1 MTQTPLFS
9 EALKALQNTQNLFPA
24 KFLAAFSDLAKDEIE
39 ELRKVWPSVTTQ
51 RKLSVLED
59 IEELAEADSLTNYEE
74 LGRFCL
80 GDAEAEVRAL
90 GIRLLWYVDDNS
102 LADTFIAMLQK
113 DTSPLVRA
121 TAASALGNYV
131 YEGEIE
137 EVPQDVLNKCVAA
150 LLAAHSSTEPLQVRR
165 ATLEAL
171 GFSSHSDVPKLIDAA
186 YTACI
191 PDMKASALFAMGRS
205 ADQAYAG
212 KVRANIHSENTTI
225 QLEAV
230 RAAGELEMKDQRE
243 TLLEM
248 VDSGELDEEVF
259 YAAIWSL
266 SQIGGQGVQA
276 KFDEI
281 MDSEIDDE
289 LAVFMENAIDNL
301 AFNDGLADFDLFNID
316 EDEEDG
322 EDDKA

>member
-24 KFLAAFSDLAKDEIE
+24 KFLATFSDLSKEEIE
-39 ELRKVWPSVTTQ
+39 QLRQVWSSVPMK

-74 LGRFCL
+74 LGLFCL
-80 GDAEAEVRAL
+80 DDAEAEVRAL
-90 GIRLLWYVDDNS
+90 GIRLLWFSEDNQ
-102 LADTFIAMLQK
+102 LADRFIEILK
-113 DTSPLVRA
+113 TDTSPLVRS

-131 YEGEIE
+131 YEGELE
-137 EVPQDVLNKCVAA
+137 EVPQAVLAKCVAA
-150 LLAAHSSTEPLQVRR
+150 LLDAHRSTEPLQVRR

-171 GFSSHSDVPKLIDAA
+171 GFSSHPDVPKLIDAA
-186 YTACI
+186 YNAGV

-205 ADQAYAG
+205 ADQAYAT
-212 KVRANIHSENTTI
+212 KVRSNIQSENTTI

-230 RAAGELEMKDQRE
+230 RAAGELDLKDQRE
-243 TLLEM
+243 PLLEM
-248 VDSGELDEEVF
+248 VDSGDLDEEVF

-316 EDEEDG
+316 EDGEEEED
-322 EDDKA
+322 DQQ